1 MAQVCQ
7 MRDGSGLPG
16 GRELAQ
22 GAWLQDIRC
31 GHRRPARLGG
41 SAEDVSGPALPV
53 PPDDDCEAL
62 SYRQSRHRGLP
73 GAPLACQQYD
83 QNGQGE
89 FHRRLR

>member
-7 MRDGSGLPG
+7 IRDDSGLS
-16 GRELAQ
+16 GRRGLAQ
-22 GAWLQDIRC
+22 GARLQDIRS
-31 GHRRPARLGG
+31 GHRRPARPRG
-41 SAEDVSGPALPV
+41 STEGISGPALPV

-89 FHRRLR
+89 FHRCLR